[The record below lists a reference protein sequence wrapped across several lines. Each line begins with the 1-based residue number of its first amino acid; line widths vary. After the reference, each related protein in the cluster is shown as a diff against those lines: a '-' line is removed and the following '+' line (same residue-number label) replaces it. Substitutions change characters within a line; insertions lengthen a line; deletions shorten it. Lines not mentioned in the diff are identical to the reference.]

1 MQTIGSYQ
9 LIKSLGRGGMGEVF
23 LAHDTLCNRHV
34 ALKKIREDLKE
45 GKNIKERFLK
55 EAVIASQ
62 LAHPNI
68 LPIYTIQTYGEIF
81 YTMPYIEGE
90 TLKQIF
96 RETRAQDKNGKI
108 THPIG
113 SSIPSLLQIFL
124 NVCQAMS
131 YCHASG
137 ILHRDLKPENIII
150 GKYGE
155 VLIFDWGLSEYVEK
169 VHLQKEESLT
179 MIVEKDP
186 ELTMPGKV
194 VGTLAYLAPERAEG
208 APSSI
213 KTDIYALGVVLFQI
227 LTLRLPFLRENLK
240 TFRKSCSKERLPD
253 PMELAPYRDI
263 SPKLVEV
270 VKKMLSP
277 RLEERYNSLSDVIY
291 ELDTYIQG
299 KPEWM
304 LSQELHSEEKKDWE
318 FQENILLASQIA
330 FGGTSEMSQ
339 WVNLMISKASFPGN
353 LKIETEV
360 FIKPQGHGIGFLL
373 NIPESSERKRLEEGY
388 CLWIGSQGFPSSRLY
403 RNNVEVMQISDCSLS
418 AETWN
423 KIRIEKAENHLR
435 LYINDSLRVHYIS
448 HIPLKGAHIGLLVK
462 DADFDIKKIRVF
474 ISTQTLT
481 VSCLSVPDAFLASK
495 MYEKALLEYRQVA
508 SSFSGRSES
517 REALFRAGITLLE
530 DALFRKKGSL
540 KDQLL
545 SSALEEFGKLRATPS
560 APIEYLGKSLVYK
573 AIGDI
578 EEELKCLELSI
589 RKFSKHPLLEILHEQ
604 VVFRMHES
612 ASYDRITTYL
622 FALLSLRHLP
632 QIFQIDTNK
641 KLLHSIYKSLP
652 ALSLFE
658 KKEEQDLTFFSLALA
673 FFLTKPIALLEMLEN
688 TKSNETETMTLL
700 FCLLKMGYGKWV
712 EETHFELSNDLSK
725 WIEIALLSLKEP
737 LKAIKKCLENT
748 QNGFWR
754 EQTILFALEKAMEK
768 SLHASVL
775 ELFPFDD
782 KSLNPIQ
789 VECLLYV
796 HKWDEAE
803 KILSAYSHKK
813 EENAQIQFLLG
824 CLQGAKSGKQS
835 AENYFLEN
843 MPSTLPSLFE
853 KYLAKTLSSKWEKST
868 LFLERLDLWKKLA
881 LYTHCIKQKKESASY
896 FRKIGQEYRKLQK
909 MSG

>member
-68 LPIYTIQTYGEIF
+68 LPIYTIERTGEIY

-90 TLKQIF
+90 TLKQIL
-96 RETRAQDKNGKI
+96 RETRAQEKNGKI
-108 THPIG
+108 THLIG
-113 SSIPSLLQIFL
+113 SSVPSLLQIFL
-124 NVCQAMS
+124 SVCQAMS
-131 YCHASG
+131 YCHVSG

-186 ELTMPGKV
+186 ELTLPGKV

-213 KTDIYALGVVLFQI
+213 GTDIYALGVILFQI
-227 LTLRLPFLRENLK
+227 LTLRLPFLREDLK
-240 TFRKSCSKERLPD
+240 TFRKTYSKEKLPD

-270 VKKMLSP
+270 VKKMLAP
-277 RLEERYNSLSDVIY
+277 KPEERYSSLSEVIY
-291 ELDTYIQG
+291 ELDAYIKG

-304 LSQELHSEEKKDWE
+304 LSHELHADEKNDWE

-353 LKIETEV
+353 LKIEADV
-360 FIKPQGHGIGFLL
+360 YIKSQGHGIGFLL

-388 CLWIGSQGFPSSRLY
+388 CLWIGSHGFPSSRLY
-403 RNNVEVMQISDCSLS
+403 RNNVEVMQIPDCSLQS
-418 AETWN
+418 ETWN
-423 KIRIEKAENHLR
+423 KIRLEKEENHLR
-435 LYINDSLRVHYIS
+435 LYINDSLKIHYIS

-462 DADFDIKKIRVF
+462 DADFEIKTLKVF
-474 ISTQTLT
+474 VSTQTLT
-481 VSCLSVPDAFLASK
+481 VSCLAVPDAFLASK
-495 MYEKALLEYRQVA
+495 MYEKALQEYRQVA

-530 DALFRKKGSL
+530 DALSRKKGSI

-545 SSALEEFGKLRATPS
+545 SSALEEFGKLRSTPS

-573 AIGDI
+573 AIGDM

-589 RKFSKHPLLEILHEQ
+589 RKFSKHPLLEILHEH

-612 ASYDRITTYL
+612 ASYDRIGTYH

-632 QIFQIDTNK
+632 QIFSIDANK
-641 KLLHSIYKSLP
+641 KLLSNIYKSFP
-652 ALSLFE
+652 PLSLFE
-658 KKEEQDLTFFSLALA
+658 KKEEGDILLYSLALA
-673 FFLTKPIALLEMLEN
+673 FFLTKPITLLEMLEG
-688 TKSNETETMTLL
+688 TKNHEMEKMTTL
-700 FCLLKMGYGKWV
+700 FCLLKLGYGKWV
-712 EETHFELSNDLSK
+712 EETQVDLPSNLVK
-725 WIEIALLSLKEP
+725 WVDVALLSLKQP
-737 LKAIKKCLENT
+737 LSALKKCIEDEEK
-748 QNGFWR
+748 GFWK
-754 EQTILFALEKAMEK
+754 EQTLLLALDKAREKE
-768 SLHASVL
+768 LHAKVL
-775 ELFPFDD
+775 EIFPFEKGTFD
-782 KSLNPIQ
+782 LVH
-789 VECLLYV
+789 VECLLYAN
-796 HKWDEAE
+796 KWKEAE
-803 KILSAYSHKK
+803 EILSSYSHKK
-813 EENAQIQFLLG
+813 EENAEIHFLFG
-824 CLQGAKSGKQS
+824 CLQGAMQGRQTAIS
-835 AENYFLEN
+835 YFLEN
-843 MPSTLPSLFE
+843 MPSTFPTLFE
-853 KYLAKTLSSKWEKST
+853 KYLAKDLPPKWEKTT
-868 LFLERLDLWKKLA
+868 LFWERIDLSEKTRSVRSL
-881 LYTHCIKQKKESASY
+881 H
-896 FRKIGQEYRKLQK
+896 
-909 MSG
+909 